1 MTKSILF
8 LYNIGV
14 GGNMDKF
21 TNLFRIEGQIAL
33 IYKDLSNVEA
43 NVTMD
48 NIEDAY
54 QLFVSLINKLL
65 DLLEEED
72 KLLKSLSGDDVE
84 IINYLLSNGEVK
96 SSDGNN
102 DMYAKAIKDRIDFR
116 INGNN
121 PILDSDKSATVL
133 NYILDD
139 FDNYYLSFIEEW
151 IHNEKNKVTKE
162 YLISKKYQCIFLLS
176 RRMEIRKIKESFG
189 TDESIY
195 AESYIMSQISNFS
208 LNDYIDYRDRVA
220 MSKITV
226 AINNLTS
233 LLTKYNHNDNHNGQ
247 FKIIYKL
254 FAYRLRAGLILLSND
269 VREEVIENILDEDDS
284 FFDDISTFFDED
296 FNDMIKKD
304 RERHKLL
311 SLNI

>member
-1 MTKSILF
+1 M
-8 LYNIGV
+8 
-14 GGNMDKF
+14 
-21 TNLFRIEGQIAL
+21 
-33 IYKDLSNVEA
+33 
-43 NVTMD
+43 
-48 NIEDAY
+48 
-54 QLFVSLINKLL
+54 
-65 DLLEEED
+65 
-72 KLLKSLSGDDVE
+72 
-84 IINYLLSNGEVK
+84 
-96 SSDGNN
+96 
-102 DMYAKAIKDRIDFR
+102 
-116 INGNN
+116 
-121 PILDSDKSATVL
+121 
-133 NYILDD
+133 
-139 FDNYYLSFIEEW
+139 
-151 IHNEKNKVTKE
+151 TKE

-220 MSKITV
+220 MSKITA

-269 VREEVIENILDEDDS
+269 VREEVIEKILDEDDS

-311 SLNI
+311 SLNV